1 MNKKQRQSII
11 LLIVLI
17 ISYTSV
23 LHKFSNSDK
32 IVNEG
37 SQSPQK
43 EPTPLRSGIYNK
55 NVIVSFKKQSYNSS
69 VTSRFEYYGG
79 IIKEEWNNKFSTI
92 SGFAGIMPL
101 EANKTSFQNK
111 FPDATVE
118 NDEILEAQMNYA
130 SIQSEA
136 VNSTWYLNGFKGN
149 TNSSVAVLDTG
160 INPNHNFFPNGY
172 SSSDLSGNIVGWQ
185 NFVDSQPISD
195 DNGHGTLISSI
206 ISGTGTDSYN
216 SINPSIIK
224 IKGNYSHTELFDE
237 YSAPRNYTLKLF
249 TFNASKVGSNILINS
264 SWKLEEQG
272 IDKFWF
278 ELYYNNSL
286 VQYSYNEIQDI
297 YYIINHALNLDNLG
311 IYDLYL
317 KYHKLL
323 QAKPVFSFNIEVSIF
338 PEFPIINR
346 NHFTGLANGTK
357 IVAYKILNQSGK
369 GYTSDLITA
378 LASVI
383 ENREIDHIISVCL
396 SIGTLGIDIKTINT
410 VIDDVV
416 DSGILVVIAAGNYG
430 VKTSESLNKL
440 GQNKKAIVVGAIN
453 DKDQVT
459 SYSSMGK
466 DIENII
472 KPDIVAPG
480 GSKISGHRSII
491 GASDEID
498 KATPSY
504 GTSIASAI
512 ISAAVNILI
521 EARWTDWNQWNNLDL
536 TTWVKY
542 IKAILLMTASE
553 TNLDRENDPFTSAN
567 ESDYS
572 PSIST
577 APMTGGLKD
586 IHEGYGR
593 LNIQAAIDALVKTI
607 EVNSITSGH
616 LISSQDNPLGTHV
629 FARQIDL
636 NEDTQ
641 YSFTLSTDS
650 SDADFDLF
658 LFSNES
664 NQYGEP
670 ILLQSSKK
678 WYGDFDNFYFTP
690 KNNQTTCIVIVKAID
705 GSSDFNLNISTV
717 KNVFK
722 PELKIAEINYNGGSK
737 NTTVMSL
744 QEFIGGDPKK
754 NYTIDSYRFYIEYFD
769 NDTSNVPPQE
779 IYVSIV
785 ELSKNYTLTQL
796 YPPDNI
802 YTDGAI
808 FVSNYIQFPRSGIFN
823 YLFFASDGNFKIRY
837 PESKLLNITIE
848 FPTDSIQFPNFH
860 SFNDGMGNWTHTGTG
875 WEIMSQ
881 SNVKDNRS
889 RLYQDTWDS
898 MYFGTYHNSPNNYT
912 YQPIRLTEDPYP
924 NGTLYSPLYNLTVID
939 QNFSQPF
946 VKFGFRASINSG
958 DYVYLQIN
966 LNWTGWITLRTY
978 TNIEQEWF
986 MESINLTQYIGNFI
1000 QFRFETSIDDA
1011 FDSINYKGFIL
1022 DYFAI
1027 VNYTNENA
1035 PIINFNLNRDLSSTQ
1050 DSRYQKYRFSLE
1062 YFDLDNNYPEFVF
1075 LEMDGT
1081 NYSMYNIYGDWNASS
1096 TGIEDM
1102 GIYFSRSMLL
1112 EEISNQSFRF
1122 HASDG
1127 KFSIKSSWYNRN
1139 NSLFTFINPIP
1150 LQFNLYK
1157 DGKFIGFEFSNT
1169 DLDDYYVSGTPTP
1182 KQNTAWFKADNTW
1195 HPITRISQNYIYGGR
1210 GQSFGGFEQGYGR
1223 NWDSNLI
1230 THLLHL
1236 RSEYK
1241 VYLEFDYEISLQ
1253 NEFYQAEDQLDKCI
1267 ISISTDFGDT
1277 WIVLRE
1283 FTYDD
1288 EDLSGSK
1295 KFDISQYSGEDIIVM
1310 FTLHSNNNVIGLGYG
1325 WLIANIYIGYD
1336 KSSDFVPPE
1345 ISILNPEPD
1354 INVNSKISIR
1364 ANIIDNT
1371 ELDESKFYILL
1382 NNKSVDR
1389 TKLFYDSNTSILE
1402 FNWNTVKY
1410 NDGQYEIRIVAYD
1423 KEGNKGESY
1432 INVIVNNGRWWLLWG
1447 PYIILIGAITIVAI
1461 LLFVIAE
1468 KKGKIWVQNIRNL
1481 RVEKVRLK
1489 DIDKDQVIKR
1499 IELIEPEEELQRP
1512 LTLFCKS
1519 CRSWFISHKFD
1530 IMCPVCEHDQ
1540 IFVAYNC
1547 LNCGKW
1553 SLKDE
1558 PGENYYCKNKK
1569 CEGVRL
1575 VRKEKDE
1582 IEGILAKEGKFP
1594 RDFESKK
1601 KKFSILDL

>member
-1 MNKKQRQSII
+1 MNKRQKQSIV
-11 LLIVLI
+11 LLVVLI
-17 ISYTSV
+17 ISFTSF
-23 LHKFSNSDK
+23 LHKFSNSNNL
-32 IVNEG
+32 ISEG
-37 SQSPQK
+37 SQSHQN
-43 EPTPLRSGIYNK
+43 ELVPLISGIYNK
-55 NVIVSFKKQSYNSS
+55 NVIVSFEKQSYNSS
-69 VTSRFEYYGG
+69 VTSRFEYHGG
-79 IIKEEWNNKFSTI
+79 TVKEEWNNKFSTI

-101 EANKTSFQNK
+101 EANKTAFQND

-130 SIQSEA
+130 SIQSGA
-136 VNSTWYLNGFKGN
+136 VNSSWYLNGFKGN
-149 TNSSVAVLDTG
+149 TDSSVAVLDTG

-172 SSSDLSGNIVGWQ
+172 SPSDLSGDIVGWE
-185 NFVDSQPISD
+185 NFVNLQPISD
-195 DNGHGTLISSI
+195 DNGHGTLVSSI
-206 ISGTGTDSYN
+206 ISGTGMDSYN
-216 SINPSIIK
+216 SINPSMIK
-224 IKGNYSHTELFDE
+224 IKGNYSHTDLFNE

-249 TFNASKVGSNILINS
+249 TFNASKESSNILINS

-278 ELYYNNSL
+278 ELYYNNTL
-286 VQYSYNEIQDI
+286 IQYSYNEIQDN
-297 YYIINHALNLDNLG
+297 YYLINHELNINNLG
-311 IYDLYL
+311 VYDLYL

-323 QAKPVFSFNIEVSIF
+323 QAKPVFSFNAEVSFF

-346 NHFTGLANGTK
+346 NHFTGLANATK

-396 SIGTLGIDIKTINT
+396 SIGTLGMDITTVNS

-416 DSGILVVIAAGNYG
+416 DSGILVVIAAGNSG
-430 VKTSESLNKL
+430 IEVSDSLNKL
-440 GQNKKAIVVGAIN
+440 AQNKKAIVVGAIN
-453 DKDQVT
+453 DRDQVT

-466 DIENII
+466 SIENVI

-480 GSKISGHRSII
+480 GSKILGHRSII

-521 EARWTDWNQWNNLDL
+521 EAKWANWNQWNNLDL
-536 TTWVKY
+536 VTWAKY
-542 IKAILLMTASE
+542 MKAILLMTASE
-553 TNLDRENDPFTSAN
+553 TNIERENDPSTSTN

-572 PSIST
+572 PSISI

-593 LNIQAAIDALVKTI
+593 LNLQAAVDALVKNI
-607 EVNSITSGH
+607 EVNSLTNGH
-616 LISSQDNPLGTHV
+616 LISSQDDPLGTHV

-641 YSFTLSTDS
+641 YSFTLSTENS
-650 SDADFDLF
+650 NADFDLF

-670 ILLQSSKK
+670 ILLQSSRK

-690 KNNQTTCIVIVKAID
+690 KYNQTTCIVIVKAIE
-705 GSSDFNLNISTV
+705 GISDFTLNISTV
-717 KNVFK
+717 NNLFE
-722 PELKIAEINYNGGSK
+722 PELKIAEINYVGGSK

-744 QEFIGGDPKK
+744 QEYMGGEPKK

-779 IYVSIV
+779 VYVSIV

-796 YPPDNI
+796 YQPDNI

-808 FVSNYIQFPRSGIFN
+808 FVSDYIQFPRSGIFH
-823 YLFFASDGNFKIRY
+823 YFFIASDGSFKTRY
-837 PESKLLNITIE
+837 PEANLLNVTIE
-848 FPTDSIQFPNFH
+848 FPTDSIQYPNYH
-860 SFNDGMGNWTHTGTG
+860 SFNDGIGNWTCTGTG
-875 WEIMSQ
+875 WEIMTQ
-881 SNVKDNRS
+881 ENVKDNRS
-889 RLYQDTWDS
+889 RIYQDTWYS
-898 MYFGTYHNSPNNYT
+898 MYFGTFHNNPSNYT

-924 NGTLYSPLYNLTVID
+924 NGTLYSPLYNLTDIH
-939 QNFSQPF
+939 QNYSQPF
-946 VKFGFRASINSG
+946 LKFGFRVSINSG
-958 DYVYLQIN
+958 DFIYLQIN

-978 TNIEQEWF
+978 TDIEQEWF
-986 MESINLTQYIGNFI
+986 MDSINLTQYIGNFV
-1000 QFRFETSIDDA
+1000 QFRFDTSIDDE

-1022 DYFAI
+1022 DYFSI

-1035 PIINFNLNRDLSSTQ
+1035 PLINFNLNNDLSSTQ
-1050 DSRYQKYRFSLE
+1050 DSRYQKYRFSFE
-1062 YFDLDNNYPEFVF
+1062 YFDLDNNYPEFVY
-1075 LEMDGT
+1075 LEMDGI

-1096 TGIEDM
+1096 TGIEDR

-1122 HASDG
+1122 HVSDG
-1127 KFSIKSSWYNRN
+1127 DYTIMSPWYNRN
-1139 NSLFTFINPIP
+1139 NSLFTFINPTP
-1150 LQFNLYK
+1150 LQFNLLM
-1157 DGKFIGFEFSNT
+1157 DGKLIGFEFSNR
-1169 DLDDYYVSGTPTP
+1169 DLDNYYVSGTPNP
-1182 KQNTAWFKADNTW
+1182 KENTAWFRADNIW
-1195 HPITRISQNYIYGGR
+1195 HPISRLSQDYIYGGR
-1210 GQSFGGFEQGYGR
+1210 GQGFGGFEQGYGI

-1230 THLLHL
+1230 TRLLHL

-1253 NEFYQAEDQLDKCI
+1253 NEFYQPEDQLDKCI
-1267 ISISTDFGDT
+1267 ISISTDFGET
-1277 WIVLRE
+1277 WIDLRE
-1283 FTYDD
+1283 FTYND

-1295 KFDISQYSGEDIIVM
+1295 RFDISQYSGEDIMVM
-1310 FTLHSNNNVIGLGYG
+1310 FTLHSNANIIGLGYG
-1325 WLIANIYIGYD
+1325 WLLSNIYIGYD
-1336 KSSDFVPPE
+1336 KSTDFVPPE
-1345 ISILNPEPD
+1345 ITILNPEPD
-1354 INVNSKISIR
+1354 INLNSIISIE
-1364 ANIIDNT
+1364 ANIIDNN
-1371 ELDESKFYILL
+1371 ELDESRIYIFL

-1389 TKLFYDSNTSILE
+1389 NKLTYNSNTSKLE
-1402 FNWNTVKY
+1402 FNWNTIRY
-1410 NDGQYEIRIVAYD
+1410 NDGHYEIRVVAYD

-1432 INVIVNNGRWWLLWG
+1432 INVLVNNGRWWLLWG
-1447 PYIILIGAITIVAI
+1447 PYIILIGVIAVTAIS
-1461 LLFVIAE
+1461 LFVIAE
-1468 KKGKIWVQNIRNL
+1468 KKGKIWVQNIKNIRA
-1481 RVEKVRLK
+1481 EKIRLK

-1499 IELIEPEEELQRP
+1499 IELLEQEEELQRP
-1512 LTLFCKS
+1512 LTLYCKS
-1519 CRSWFISHKFD
+1519 CRSWFISHKYD

-1540 IFVAYNC
+1540 IYTAYNC

-1558 PGENYYCKNKK
+1558 PGENFYCKNKK
-1569 CEGVRL
+1569 CEGVKL
-1575 VRKEKDE
+1575 VRKEKED
-1582 IEGILAKEGKFP
+1582 IEEILAKEGKFP

-1601 KKFSILDL
+1601 KKFSILDK